1 MSLSPSERY
10 TFPAWGFLLGVLAVN
25 LDKILEL
32 RNNPE
37 VLLLI
42 AFLGIF
48 GGFPLG
54 FFVSQFYY
62 AVMLNFLG
70 GHSKVWTKCWGLFPK
85 DEKSIGYLVSKGI
98 KKDKAFYVCEF
109 ILIRFSKSNEGEYI
123 RRRWFV
129 FHTDRSLSLS
139 IAIGTIF
146 GLAFRVLFLN
156 ASFWTMVPLFCFPYF
171 FYILIWGLVVFC
183 LFPAIASLS
192 TKKTEEEIDEYR
204 YLSLQEILREH
215 KLEDIIPEEYFE
227 NKPKKGVVSY
237 SI

>member
-10 TFPAWGFLLGVLAVN
+10 TFPAWGFLLGILAVN

-54 FFVSQFYY
+54 FFVSQFHY
-62 AVMLNFLG
+62 VPFNFLG
-70 GHSKVWTKCWGLFPK
+70 GYSKIWTRCWGLFPK

-98 KKDKAFYVCEF
+98 KKDKAYYVCEF
-109 ILIRFSKSNEGEYI
+109 ILIRFSEPSEGEYI
-123 RRRWFV
+123 RRRWFI
-129 FHTDRSLSLS
+129 FHTYRSLSVS
-139 IAIGTIF
+139 VIIGTVF
-146 GLAFRVLFLN
+146 GWTIRVFFLN
-156 ASFWTMVPLFCFPYF
+156 ASFFTMVPIFYFPSFSYTLIWILFAFYF
-171 FYILIWGLVVFC
+171 FPILAYL
-183 LFPAIASLS
+183 A
-192 TKKTEEEIDEYR
+192 TKKPQEEIDEYR
-204 YLSLQEILREH
+204 YLRLQEILSKN